1 MRKKH
6 PMRLIA
12 LVAIIGMALEYLW
25 EELLIQLIDTPFP
38 NSLCHHLWYVIRV
51 YLILTEGIILERRQV
66 PAAFKKGI
74 RVWGLPVAMGALV
87 IAAVELSFWNRMTS
101 FGRVVVGLSCAVL
114 VFTAFPAIYAQLVEK
129 GRQTKCPRSSPKKL
143 CPVLCAG
150 EKRSMI
156 LCGYIVYIGWFCLC

>member
-51 YLILTEGIILERRQV
+51 YLILTEGMILERGQV
-66 PAAFKKGI
+66 SAAFKKGV

-87 IAAVELSFWNRMTS
+87 IAATELSFWNRMTS

-114 VFTAFPAIYAQLVEK
+114 VFTALPAIYAQLVEK
-129 GRQTKCPRSSPKKL
+129 RATDNMPPEQP
-143 CPVLCAG
+143 
-150 EKRSMI
+150 
-156 LCGYIVYIGWFCLC
+156 